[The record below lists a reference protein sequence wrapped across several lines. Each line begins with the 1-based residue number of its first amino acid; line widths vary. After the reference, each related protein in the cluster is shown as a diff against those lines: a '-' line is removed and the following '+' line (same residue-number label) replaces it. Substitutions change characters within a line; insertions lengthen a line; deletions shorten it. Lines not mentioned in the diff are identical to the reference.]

1 MDLMTTLSAHLQ
13 NGDDKSVSALT
24 RDALD
29 RGVAP
34 AEILD
39 RALLPGM
46 AAVGVRFRERQ
57 IYLPD
62 VLLAARAMKGA
73 MALLKPRLAGAD
85 AAPAGKVVLGTVS
98 GDIHDIGKNLV
109 AFLLQGGGFEVI
121 DLGTD
126 VDAENFVDTA
136 VNEGAS
142 VIGMSAL
149 LTTTMMA
156 MRGVVQAIEERG
168 LSGRI
173 RTIVGGAPVSAE
185 FAREI
190 GADAYAPDAP
200 SAVDAVRAL
209 CESAMQA

>member
-1 MDLMTTLSAHLQ
+1 MDLLTTLSAHLQ
-13 NGDDKSVSALT
+13 NGDDKAVTALT
-24 RDALD
+24 RDALE

-34 AEILD
+34 SEILD

-46 AAVGVRFRERQ
+46 AAVGVRFRDRQ

-62 VLLAARAMKGA
+62 VLLAARAMKSA
-73 MALLKPRLAGAD
+73 MTLLQPLLAGAH
-85 AAPAGKVVLGTVS
+85 AAPAGKIVLGTVS

-126 VDAENFVDTA
+126 VDAGQFVDAA

-149 LTTTMMA
+149 LTTTMIA
-156 MRGVVQAIEERG
+156 MRDVVQAIEDRG
-168 LSGRI
+168 LTGRI
-173 RTIVGGAPVSAE
+173 RTIIGGAPVSAE

-209 CESAMQA
+209 CGVARQA